1 MYIKKILIIFAFFLI
16 ANVNAETFSK
26 GSATIEIK
34 KPKKISTEESAL
46 AKKKAIESAWK
57 KYTGKFNTSR
67 MKQYMLIKED
77 IISTLDDYINDVQVL
92 DNTVDTGTK
101 TLRTVVKISINDVAL
116 DAKLSLTSAAGGTGA
131 SQGSTIVAYYINRET
146 GSRKT
151 YKAKETNN

>member
-1 MYIKKILIIFAFFLI
+1 
-16 ANVNAETFSK
+16 
-26 GSATIEIK
+26 
-34 KPKKISTEESAL
+34 
-46 AKKKAIESAWK
+46 
-57 KYTGKFNTSR
+57 

-151 YKAKETNN
+151 YKAKSLFNLIKSYIFIVFVIFTIYPYLLLLELFYLL